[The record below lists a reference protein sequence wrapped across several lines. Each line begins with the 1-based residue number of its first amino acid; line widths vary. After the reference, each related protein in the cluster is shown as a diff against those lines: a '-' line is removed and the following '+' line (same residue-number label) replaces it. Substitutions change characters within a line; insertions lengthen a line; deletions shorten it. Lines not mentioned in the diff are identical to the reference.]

1 MVFVLAEVSNSGAA
15 FLFILLALV
24 LGLIFAGLALFLFI
38 LWILML
44 IDALA
49 RKDWQSD
56 DERMMWTIVLILSL
70 FVGLWGISAVVYYY
84 VIKRPRTQPEA
95 KIEEAEVV
103 TAAPKKKTPKK
114 SSAKKAKAKK

>member
-1 MVFVLAEVSNSGAA
+1 MVLALAEVSNSGAA
-15 FLFILLALV
+15 FLFVLLALV

-44 IDALA
+44 IDALT

-56 DERMMWTIVLILSL
+56 DERMMWTIVLVLSL
-70 FVGLWGISAVVYYY
+70 FVGLWGIAAVVYYY
-84 VIKRPRTQPEA
+84 VIKRPRVQPEA

-103 TAAPKKKTPKK
+103 ATVPKKKTSKK
-114 SSAKKAKAKK
+114 SLAKKAKAKK